1 MPEEIDQV
9 NGSRPP
15 SDSSPLAGNLTP
27 AQRQFA
33 EVLGSC
39 LAEQWR
45 RTHTAGQT
53 DAQAPTGI
61 ECVSGG
67 S

>member
-1 MPEEIDQV
+1 MPDEIV
-9 NGSRPP
+9 KETGSSIP
-15 SDSSPLAGNLTP
+15 SNSNPLTSNLTP